1 MTKRL
6 PSLNALRAFEAAA
19 RHLSFSRAAD
29 ELNVTKAAISH
40 QVKALEDDL
49 GMPLF
54 RRLNRALALTSAGQ
68 TLFPDINEAMT
79 LMAAAVTRLHN
90 QDRAGELT
98 VTTMDSFAARWLVP
112 RLGRFRKDNPDI
124 DVRITTSDESVDFAR
139 VHVDLAIRYGA
150 GNWPSLSV
158 ERLMTEE
165 VFPVCAPALLQAGP
179 PLERPSDLKN
189 HTLLHDDM
197 REDWRMWLM
206 AADEPGVDAGK
217 GPGYQHSNLVIQAA
231 EQGDG
236 VALARSVLVEDAL
249 ASGRLVKPFDVS
261 LPADY
266 AYYIVCP
273 KAHLSRPKVKAFRAW
288 LFREAGTLHA
298 EKAADGV
305 NEVSAPAGY
314 RA

>member
-1 MTKRL
+1 M
-6 PSLNALRAFEAAA
+6 RAFEVAA

-54 RRLNRALALTSAGQ
+54 QRLNRALALTAAGQ
-68 TLFPDINEAMT
+68 ALFPAVSEAMG
-79 LMAAAVTRLHN
+79 LMAAAVKRLHH

-112 RLGRFRKDNPDI
+112 RLGRFRQEYPDI
-124 DVRITTSDESVDFAR
+124 DVLIATSDESIDFAR
-139 VHVDLAIRYGA
+139 ESADLAIRYGA
-150 GNWPSLSV
+150 GSWPGLSV

-165 VFPVCAPALLQAGP
+165 VFPVCAPGMLQSGP

-206 AADEPGVDAGK
+206 AVNELDVDARK
-217 GPGYQHSNLVIQAA
+217 GPGYQHSNLAIQAA

-236 VALARSVLVEDAL
+236 VALARSVLVEDL
-249 ASGRLVKPFDVS
+249 LTSGRLVKPFNVS
-261 LPADY
+261 LPVEF

-273 KAHLSRPKVKAFRAW
+273 MANLSRPKVKAFKAW
-288 LFREAGTLHA
+288 LFREAESTKPPGNLSTTQDFRR
-298 EKAADGV
+298 EESKF
-305 NEVSAPAGY
+305 
-314 RA
+314 